1 MQITIEHMT
10 AKAGMFKTAPA
21 IQLSVQFSNVER
33 AIIDS
38 AGLANYDF
46 FDGPP
51 NPHLSEDMQGPTKVR
66 MLWEKKGPL
75 LFYYFDLA
83 AARNDEPRLK
93 EALKKLKGAIDGNAA
108 PLESKQTFEL

>member
-1 MQITIEHMT
+1 MQVTIEHVQ
-10 AKAGMFKTAPA
+10 AKTGWLKTAPA
-21 IQLSVQFSNVER
+21 IHLSVQFTNEER

-51 NPHLSEDMQGPTKVR
+51 NPHFPQDWQGPTKVR

-75 LFYYFDLA
+75 LFYYSDLA

-93 EALKKLKGAIDGNAA
+93 EALKKLKGAIAANAA